1 MERTEKNIK
10 LLISQNPSKI
20 KGFEDSGF
28 RKHFPISS
36 QPRYDHFDNSPCLSQ
51 HDFISP
57 NRKNGSEKTENLGRK
72 RGENE
77 KNIKLLNTAK
87 TRYI

>member
-36 QPRYDHFDNSPCLSQ
+36 RARYDRFDTP
-51 HDFISP
+51 P
-57 NRKNGSEKTENLGRK
+57 
-72 RGENE
+72 
-77 KNIKLLNTAK
+77 
-87 TRYI
+87 